1 MMQQTI
7 QIAVAD
13 DHTLFRKGLVR
24 LLESLGSHY
33 KIIIEANDGKD
44 FSEQLLASSKIPDI
58 AILDI
63 NMPNKNGFETVQWL
77 NNTYPDVKVLI
88 ISMIERE
95 ESIVKLLKM
104 GVKGYLSKDVEP
116 EDLEKAIDSIL
127 HKGFY
132 YTDFVTGR
140 LLHSLQKEQNSNA
153 QDLNLLSEKEI
164 EILQWFCT
172 ELSYKEIATQLNI
185 SVRTIDSYR
194 DALSKKLNVSSRIGL
209 IIHAVKNGFVSL

>member
-13 DHTLFRKGLVR
+13 DHKLFRKGLIR

-33 KIIIEANDGKD
+33 KIIIEACDGKD
-44 FSEQLLASSKIPDI
+44 FSEQLLASSVIPDI

-77 NNTYPDVKVLI
+77 NNTYPNVKVLI

-95 ESIVKLLKM
+95 ESIVRLLKM

-116 EDLEKAIDSIL
+116 EDLEEAINSIL

-132 YTDFVTGR
+132 YTDFITGKLMHNLIYGDTKSEYV
-140 LLHSLQKEQNSNA
+140 LLT
-153 QDLNLLSEKEI
+153 EKEI
-164 EILQWFCT
+164 ELLQL
-172 ELSYKEIATQLNI
+172 LSTDLTYKEIAQSLDTT
-185 SVRTIDSYR
+185 VKTIDYQR
-194 DALSKKLNVSSRIGL
+194 DALCKKLNVVSRLGL
-209 IIHAVKNGFVSL
+209 AIYAIKNNIITV

>member
-13 DHTLFRKGLVR
+13 DHTLFRKGLIR

-44 FSEQLLASSKIPDI
+44 FSEQLLASSIIPDI

-63 NMPNKNGFETVQWL
+63 NMPNKNGFETVEWL
-77 NNTYPDVKVLI
+77 NNTYPDIKVLI

-132 YTDFVTGR
+132 YTDFITGK
-140 LLHSLQKEQNSNA
+140 LLHNLISNDPKNETTYLNEKDTELLQ
-153 QDLNLLSEKEI
+153 LLSTD
-164 EILQWFCT
+164 LT
-172 ELSYKEIATQLNI
+172 YKEVAQKLDVT
-185 SVRTIDSYR
+185 VRTIDYQR
-194 DALSKKLNVSSRIGL
+194 DALCKKLNVVSRVGL
-209 IIHAVKNGFVSL
+209 TIYAIKNNIISI

>member
-13 DHTLFRKGLVR
+13 DHKLFRKGLIR

-33 KIIIEANDGKD
+33 KIIIEASDGKD
-44 FSEQLLASSKIPDI
+44 FSEQLLASSVIPDI

-77 NNTYPDVKVLI
+77 NNTYPNVKVLI

-95 ESIVKLLKM
+95 ESIVRLLKM

-116 EDLEKAIDSIL
+116 EDLEEAINSIL

-132 YTDFVTGR
+132 YTDFITGKLMHNLIYGDTKSEYV
-140 LLHSLQKEQNSNA
+140 LLT
-153 QDLNLLSEKEI
+153 EKEI
-164 EILQWFCT
+164 ELLQL
-172 ELSYKEIATQLNI
+172 LSTDLTYKEIAQSLDTT
-185 SVRTIDSYR
+185 VKTIDYQR
-194 DALSKKLNVSSRIGL
+194 DALCKKLNVVSRLGL
-209 IIHAVKNGFVSL
+209 AIYAIKNNIITV

>member
-13 DHTLFRKGLVR
+13 DHTLFRKGLIR

-33 KIIIEANDGKD
+33 KIIIEASDGKD
-44 FSEQLLASSKIPDI
+44 FSEQLLASSVIPDI

-77 NNTYPDVKVLI
+77 NNTYPNVKVLI

-95 ESIVKLLKM
+95 ESIVRLLKM

-116 EDLEKAIDSIL
+116 EDLEEAINSIL

-132 YTDFVTGR
+132 YTDFITGKLMHNLIYGDTKSEYV
-140 LLHSLQKEQNSNA
+140 LLT
-153 QDLNLLSEKEI
+153 EKEI
-164 EILQWFCT
+164 ELLQL
-172 ELSYKEIATQLNI
+172 LSTDLTYKEIAQSLDTT
-185 SVRTIDSYR
+185 VKTIDYQR
-194 DALSKKLNVSSRIGL
+194 DALCKKLNVVSRLGL
-209 IIHAVKNGFVSL
+209 AIYAIKNNIITL

>member
-7 QIAVAD
+7 KIAVAD
-13 DHTLFRKGLVR
+13 DHTLFRKGLIR
-24 LLESLGSHY
+24 LLESLGPQY
-33 KIIIEANDGKD
+33 EIIIEANDGKD
-44 FSEQLLASSKIPDI
+44 FSDQLIASSITPDI

-95 ESIVKLLKM
+95 ESIVRLLKM

-116 EDLEKAIDSIL
+116 EDLENAIDSIV

-132 YTDFVTGR
+132 YTDFITGK
-140 LLHSLQKEQNSNA
+140 LLHNLIHNDEQNELIN
-153 QDLNLLSEKEI
+153 LNEKDKELLQLLS
-164 EILQWFCT
+164 T
-172 ELSYKEIATQLNI
+172 DMTYKEIAQKLDVT
-185 SVRTIDSYR
+185 VRTIDYQR
-194 DALSKKLNVSSRIGL
+194 DTLCKKINVISRVGL
-209 IIHAVKNGFVSL
+209 TIYAIKNNIITI